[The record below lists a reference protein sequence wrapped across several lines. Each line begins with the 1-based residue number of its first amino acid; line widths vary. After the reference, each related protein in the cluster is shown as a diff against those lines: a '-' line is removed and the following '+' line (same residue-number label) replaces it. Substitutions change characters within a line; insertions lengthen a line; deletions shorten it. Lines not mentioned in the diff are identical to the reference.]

1 MRRAL
6 VLLMLFCACAPG
18 QRAGSSRPT
27 PSAEVSP
34 LASPSPSPSPLP
46 SPSPIAFG
54 QPRYRAMWVDAFNDG
69 IKSRAQVEKLIADAH
84 RANLNVLIVQV
95 RKRGD
100 AYFNRSH
107 EPRALDITGSRGFDP
122 LSYVIELAHASVAR
136 IEVHAGLNT
145 FFVGDTRG
153 VYLMHGDA
161 WANRTND
168 GTSGGYLDPAIP
180 EVQAYTHK
188 VFMDVAR
195 NYDVDG
201 IHMDFVRYPGVAW
214 GYSSAALAM
223 YMHDTGASGV
233 PAPDDS
239 RWQAWRRERVTAFV

>member
-1 MRRAL
+1 MRHAGRAL
-6 VLLMLFCACAPG
+6 VLLVLLCSCAPG
-18 QRAGSSRPT
+18 RQAVAPT
-27 PSAEVSP
+27 PMPSVVVSP
-34 LASPSPSPSPLP
+34 SASPSPSPSP
-46 SPSPIAFG
+46 SPILYGA
-54 QPRYRAMWVDAFNDG
+54 PRYRAMWVDAFNDG

-122 LSYVIELAHASVAR
+122 LSYVIELAHASVPR
-136 IEVHAGLNT
+136 IEVHAWLNT
-145 FFVGDTRG
+145 FFVGDTSG

-180 EVQAYTHK
+180 EV
-188 VFMDVAR
+188 
-195 NYDVDG
+195 
-201 IHMDFVRYPGVAW
+201 
-214 GYSSAALAM
+214 
-223 YMHDTGASGV
+223 
-233 PAPDDS
+233 
-239 RWQAWRRERVTAFV
+239 